1 MQFFGLDGSWIQNV
15 QFWSFCGQQFTKKM
29 AKKHILSSERAHLRP
44 KLKMNRGLLSSIF
57 NIEIPQKCP
66 PKSKVI
72 GLFLDSTSCW
82 FCNFSS
88 HSSLNKNQVEDFL
101 FENLSHA
108 STTFT
113 FTVLGWASSVII
125 LGYQL
130 VDYQLLLRRCLVSK
144 LEGNGQ
150 EGKGD
155 NSIANCHTCPEKNEV
170 CGNLSPTGGL
180 LHPSP
185 SRPAILSGLNV
196 YYWLHVHCKSREQKK
211 I

>member
-1 MQFFGLDGSWIQNV
+1 M
-15 QFWSFCGQQFTKKM
+15 
-29 AKKHILSSERAHLRP
+29 
-44 KLKMNRGLLSSIF
+44 
-57 NIEIPQKCP
+57 
-66 PKSKVI
+66 I

-113 FTVLGWASSVII
+113 FTVLCWASSVII

-155 NSIANCHTCPEKNEV
+155 NSIANCHNCPEKNEV
-170 CGNLSPTGGL
+170 CGNLLPTGGL

-196 YYWLHVHCKSREQKK
+196 YYMYIVKVGWQSRKRLRKLWLGQWPIDHVRQSHTDNDHNQQATVSECLTCAATSSSVVISKEADDACRAGDAENILK
-211 I
+211 